1 MDTIMKAD
9 IFFFITTIAVVVL
22 TVAIL
27 AALYYVVGAMKRL
40 EAYADR
46 IEDKLMD
53 ASVEVREMGEDIR
66 DSFIYNLIFKKKKR
80 KKLTTR
86 NTRD

>member
-1 MDTIMKAD
+1 MDTLMKAD
-9 IFFFITTIAVVVL
+9 IFFFVTTIAVVIVA
-22 TVAIL
+22 VAIL
-27 AALYYVVGAMKRL
+27 AALYYVVGAVKKL

-53 ASVEVREMGEDIR
+53 ASVEVREMSEDIR

-80 KKLTTR
+80 KRLTA
-86 NTRD
+86 RDNRD